1 MNTDKKTEGNIR
13 EIILNKKSALA
24 EKILEK
30 QIGRSPELK
39 SQYKKI
45 DIQKCHQDIVYHL
58 SYLAEAVALDSEIL
72 FLEYTRWLKHLF
84 LGLHIPL
91 SQLADNFEIIKEV
104 LTEEIETGV
113 FLSKI
118 RDFLEKG
125 KAIFIKDESE
135 LNSFLNPKNQYYEL
149 CVRYMENLLKGNR
162 LIFNS
167 LILEKVQKEGIPVKD
182 IYLNVFEP
190 VQKEIGRL
198 WQLGR
203 ISVAQEHYCT
213 AATQSLIAQLYP
225 FFLNPGGDNRYTCI
239 TACIGNELH
248 EIGIRMVADFLEMD
262 NWSTYHLGANT
273 PNDSLIKTVLEK
285 QVDLLAV
292 SVTITYH
299 LHQLEKLIIDL
310 RKQVESDKI
319 KIMVGGYPF
328 NIDDQL
334 WRKVGADGTARQGQE
349 AVNKANQLVKNKV
362 GDNA

>member
-1 MNTDKKTEGNIR
+1 MKIDKKHEINIR
-13 EIILNKKSALA
+13 DIILDRKDILA
-24 EKILEK
+24 EKILET
-30 QIGRSPELK
+30 QISRSPMLIK
-39 SQYKKI
+39 QYKKI
-45 DIQKCHQDIVYHL
+45 DLQKCHEDIIYHL
-58 SYLAEAVALDSEIL
+58 SYLSEALALNSEVL
-72 FLEYTRWLKHLF
+72 FLEYVRWLRHLF
-84 LGLHIPL
+84 SGLDLPL
-91 SQLADNFEIIKEV
+91 SQLVENFEIIEEV
-104 LTEEIETGV
+104 LKKDLGPDKYI
-113 FLSKI
+113 SKVS
-118 RDFLEKG
+118 DYLQKG
-125 KAIFIKDESE
+125 KEIFVKDTGE
-135 LNSFLNPKNQYYEL
+135 LNSFLNTENPYYQL
-149 CVRYMENLLKGNR
+149 SRNYLENLLKGNR

-198 WQLGR
+198 WQLGQ

-328 NIDDQL
+328 NIDGQL
-334 WRKVGADGTARQGQE
+334 WKKIGADGTARQGQE
-349 AVNKANQLVKNKV
+349 AVNKANQLVKK
-362 GDNA
+362 